1 MLTYQN
7 ELVDQTLTAMLW
19 SRRAADITRATL
31 RISAFTSRA
40 ALAALI
46 ADHDQDQDQATRTLE
61 DMDRVQSI
69 VRSIINRAHDVQ
81 RARAEHNAWIFSR
94 RNGPEPISA
103 YCAAASMYAYHAG
116 MPDPLLLARARHV
129 LTYLPELVAP
139 AGGQTSHG
147 TITRLVHQLARLTGN
162 DQSHPGGPITRR
174 VQVDQQSGS
183 LGPAACRSNP
193 RTRTHQRLH
202 DDAVVPL

>member
-19 SRRAADITRATL
+19 SRRAADIARTTL

-46 ADHDQDQDQATRTLE
+46 ADHDQDQANRTLE
-61 DMDRVQSI
+61 DMDRVRSI

-81 RARAEHNAWIFSR
+81 RARVEHNAWIFGR

-116 MPDPLLLARARHV
+116 LPDPLLLARARHV

-139 AGGQTSHG
+139 AGIQTSHG
-147 TITRLVHQLARLTGN
+147 TITRLVHQLSRLIGN
-162 DQSHPGGPITRR
+162 DQSHPPGPITGT

-183 LGPAACRSNP
+183 LGPAACQSSP
-193 RTRTHQRLH
+193 RTRTHQRRH